1 MDISKIIDKGEN
13 MQNIREYFM
22 KEKPGVNRKDRER
35 TDEKNLN
42 SDKDNIGKDMGGG
55 GKTKKNLKSKDR
67 PYEAEREER
76 NKEKIIKETDKK
88 RKEKKKYNGIDQR
101 NMCSD
106 RDIENINNR
115 KMGNTNEPMMIEITK
130 EKEPI
135 RKGEEMQKGDK
146 KDGFQTVIRKRRNK
160 AFEKITKVKGI
171 FKNIINLTEEE
182 YGYMETKME
191 KF

>member
-1 MDISKIIDKGEN
+1 
-13 MQNIREYFM
+13 
-22 KEKPGVNRKDRER
+22 
-35 TDEKNLN
+35 
-42 SDKDNIGKDMGGG
+42 
-55 GKTKKNLKSKDR
+55 
-67 PYEAEREER
+67 
-76 NKEKIIKETDKK
+76 
-88 RKEKKKYNGIDQR
+88 
-101 NMCSD
+101 MCSD

-115 KMGNTNEPMMIEITK
+115 EMGNTNEPMMIEITK

-146 KDGFQTVIRKRRNK
+146 KDRFQTVIRKRRNK

>member
-76 NKEKIIKETDKK
+76 NKEKIIKETNK
-88 RKEKKKYNGIDQR
+88 KEKKKKNGIDQR

-106 RDIENINNR
+106 RDIENINNK
-115 KMGNTNEPMMIEITK
+115 KMSNTNEPMMIKITK

-160 AFEKITKVKGI
+160 TFEKITKVKGI